1 MNVVVDTLLKTNVLL
16 AKNFTALLLK
26 NSIAHFKSRQL
37 GQSDFFW
44 THFRWA
50 FVGLSLYVSGTG
62 VKGHK

>member
-37 GQSDFFW
+37 GQGDFFGR
-44 THFRWA
+44 T
-50 FVGLSLYVSGTG
+50 FVGLSLYVSGAG